1 MWAAPHA
8 FRSRGLDRL
17 YQYCIK
23 SNRLT
28 LALAQ
33 SSHCD
38 LHDVG
43 VEPIFFVRL
52 PFQCFQNHDMHE
64 TALRGWKCMDTH
76 WEKCRIFC
84 CCRMAESLK
93 LHINLC
99 PSHPPSVHPCIH
111 PFIYLT
117 HILYVLWAVRMPKKT
132 DKSFLDF
139 YRWILPIFT
148 PRHNSRLPAFINVR
162 VAIRTL
168 YTYINNY

>member
-1 MWAAPHA
+1 MESWLTSGRNTNGMPDMWAAPHA

-111 PFIYLT
+111 PSIYLSYTHTVRTMGCTDAQKDRQVFLGFLQMNFT
-117 HILYVLWAVRMPKKT
+117 HIY
-132 DKSFLDF
+132 
-139 YRWILPIFT
+139 
-148 PRHNSRLPAFINVR
+148 PAS
-162 VAIRTL
+162 
-168 YTYINNY
+168 